1 MYLFGHISPEAFSFF
16 NMGIKENIQ
25 KIKKEL
31 SNSVTLVVAVKYASL
46 SQIKE
51 LIDLGVKN
59 IGFNTYQQ
67 LRDVKDIISKGTKIH
82 FIGHLQKNKV
92 RKVLEYGVYLIQS
105 VDSYELAEKINKVCD
120 DLGIKQDIL
129 LQVKTDENKKYGID
143 VSELDNI
150 ASEINKNL
158 KNLNIKG
165 LMTIPPLADNTEKYF
180 VLVKKLYDKLSKTL
194 GVKFEYL
201 SMGMSDDYINAVKEG
216 ANMVRLGRIVFE

>member
-1 MYLFGHISPEAFSFF
+1 M

-25 KIKKEL
+25 KIRRGL
-31 SNSVTLVVAVKYASL
+31 ANSVTLVAAVKYASL

-51 LIDLGVKN
+51 LIDSNIKD

-67 LRDVKDIISKGTKIH
+67 LRDLKDIIPKGIKIH

-105 VDSYELAEKINKVCD
+105 IDSYELAEKINNTCK
-120 DLGIKQDIL
+120 DLGIKQNIL
-129 LQVKTDENKKYGID
+129 LQVKTDENKEHGID

-165 LMTIPPLADNTEKYF
+165 LMTIPPIKDNTEKYF
-180 VLVKKLYDKLSKTL
+180 VLMKKLYENLQKTL
-194 GVKFEYL
+194 GVKFEHL
-201 SMGMSDDYINAVKEG
+201 SMGMSDDYLEAVKEG
-216 ANMVRLGRIVFE
+216 ANMVRLGRMVFE